1 MNTFEEALELMPREL
16 CIHIPQYIPEEL
28 RLRLG
33 RKPTALHNGEEK
45 TIGSVSVDAGA
56 IRKTVERATGAS
68 LHSHLHELMRGYINY
83 HGIRIGVCGEA
94 VVQNGE
100 ITGFRTINSLNL
112 RIPRELHGVCSEVI
126 NTLHEYGADSTLI
139 VSPPGGGK
147 TTALRELIRCLSN
160 DGHRISVID
169 ERCELS
175 AADSEAG
182 FDLGRYSDVLLSAPK
197 YSGAMMLLRSM
208 NPEYIA
214 MDEITSETDI
224 KTIEH
229 ISGCGVKLLATAHA
243 TGVDELKARPLYAN
257 MLSMGVFKYL
267 LTIERCDGSRRYSV
281 KKL

>member
-1 MNTFEEALELMPREL
+1 MNTFEQAFELLPREL
-16 CIHIPQYIPEEL
+16 RIHMPQYIPEEL

-33 RKPTALHNGEEK
+33 RKPTALYNGEER
-45 TIGSVSVDAGA
+45 TIGSVPVDAVA
-56 IRKTVERATGAS
+56 IQKTVERATVAS
-68 LHSHLHELMRGYINY
+68 LHSHLHELMHGYINY

-94 VVQNGE
+94 IVQNGE

-112 RIPRELHGVCSEVI
+112 RIPREMHGVCAEVI
-126 NTLHEYGADSTLI
+126 NVLREYGADSTLI

-147 TTALRELIRCLSN
+147 TTALREIIRCLSN

-175 AADSEAG
+175 AAASEVG
-182 FDLGRYSDVLLSAPK
+182 FDLGQYSDILLNAPK
-197 YSGAMMLLRSM
+197 CSGAMMLLRSM

-224 KTIEH
+224 KTIAH
-229 ISGCGVKLLATAHA
+229 ITGCGVKLLATAHA
-243 TGVDELKARPLYAN
+243 AGADELNARPLYAN
-257 MLSMGVFKYL
+257 MMSMGVFRYL
-267 LTIERCDGSRRYSV
+267 VTIERCAGSRRYTV